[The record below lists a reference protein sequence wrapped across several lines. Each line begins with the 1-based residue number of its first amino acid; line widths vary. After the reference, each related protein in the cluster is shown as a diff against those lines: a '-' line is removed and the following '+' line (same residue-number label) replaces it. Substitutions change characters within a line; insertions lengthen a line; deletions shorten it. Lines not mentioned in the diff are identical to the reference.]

1 MYKLSIIIPVYN
13 AEDCLDITINSIIK
27 QSIGFENIELILV
40 DDNSSDN
47 SKNMLIEYSNKYK
60 NILSFFSNENHGFP
74 GYGRNVGISKSS
86 SKYIMFVDNDDE
98 LDSQICENLY
108 NAIIEYDA
116 DISCCDIVEIDNVS
130 SEIHKMGINSDEKY
144 VVAEGDEILNF
155 NSGLIWNKLFKK
167 DIIFSNRIKF
177 LTDNYVDDQAFSIE
191 FMLNSNKLVYVNNYV
206 GYLWNRRDSSLSNS
220 SELKDLLP
228 LFKGYHYVVNLF
240 LDKNKEY
247 LIPVIS
253 NNGTGYLLL
262 QSTLLESKKDRIYF
276 LKKIYEFEEKCE
288 FNVKLKFRFFAFV
301 NFFVLRKNFL
311 FASLLLSLYHK
322 LTFSTILRKI
332 NRMIVNR

>member
-155 NSGLIWNKLFKK
+155 NSGFIWNKLFKK

-177 LTDNYVDDQAFSIE
+177 LTD
-191 FMLNSNKLVYVNNYV
+191 NYV